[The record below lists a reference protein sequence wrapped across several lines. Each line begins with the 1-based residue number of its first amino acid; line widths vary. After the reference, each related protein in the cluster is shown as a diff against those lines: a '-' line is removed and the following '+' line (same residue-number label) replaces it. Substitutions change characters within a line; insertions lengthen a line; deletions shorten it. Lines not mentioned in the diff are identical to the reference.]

1 MWLWLGSI
9 GYLARQVC
17 RPVYPLGWPRVH
29 SCGTVP
35 DTYVEPRSSDFE
47 AIPSPEFIYED
58 LVLWLEVMCWCRIR
72 CWPSI
77 LHIFHSHA
85 IISNT
90 SAQSPNFG
98 GVFLFHCYQIH
109 PESSSR
115 IFSVDS
121 YSSLFGC
128 MCELPVHI
136 PFFISAILSISFPR
150 SAGGRIL
157 VNFLSLMLRCF
168 SVEVS
173 TILSSSLLSREC
185 W

>member
-17 RPVYPLGWPRVH
+17 RLVYPLGWPRVH

-35 DTYVEPRSSDFE
+35 DTFVEPGSSDFE
-47 AIPSPEFIYED
+47 AIHSPELIYED
-58 LVLWLEVMCWCRIR
+58 LVLWLEVMCWCRIG

-77 LHIFHSHA
+77 LHIFHPHA
-85 IISNT
+85 IIGNT

-98 GVFLFHCYQIH
+98 GVLLFHCHLIH

-121 YSSLFGC
+121 YSGLFGC
-128 MCELPVHI
+128 MCALSVHM
-136 PFFISAILSISFPR
+136 PLFISAIRSISFPG
-150 SAGGRIL
+150 SVGGRVF
-157 VNFLSLMLRCF
+157 VNFLSLMLRYF
-168 SVEVS
+168 SLEVS
-173 TILSSSLLSREC
+173 TILSSSLLSQE
-185 W
+185 